1 LNEFRR
7 YQQSRPQNSLVTLI
21 SDDQRFRSVRTA
33 PDAYCEAWALN
44 YFLIR
49 KHPKEYLKYT
59 KLMAEKKRLLYDSP
73 EERRQQFQE
82 AFGED
87 LGRLDREFLRDVRSI
102 R

>member
-7 YQQSRPQNSLVTLI
+7 YHRTRPQNSLITLI
-21 SDDQRFRSVRTA
+21 SDDERFRSKRTA
-33 PDAYCEAWALN
+33 PDAYAEAWALN

-49 KHPKEYLKYT
+49 KHPREYLLYT
-59 KLMAEKKRLLYDSP
+59 KLMAKKKRLLYDSP

-87 LGRLDREFLRDVRSI
+87 LERLDREFLRYIRSI